1 MLSWPLL
8 RENNETFHEAF
19 VLVAWDKQMHT
30 WECSVADVESFS
42 LRITANTHQQM
53 PSNHTVE

>member
-19 VLVAWDKQMHT
+19 VLVAWDMQMPT
-30 WECSVADVESFS
+30 WECSVADVLHSTLS
-42 LRITANTHQQM
+42 GGSH
-53 PSNHTVE
+53 